1 MGQCLGRLGGARGTP
16 ARTCFGKLKTKHTRL
31 FVIHLFETMCYSYGN
46 DSTCREGLHLHHAAP
61 VSLGEAGPGV
71 VRAVH
76 VSVSGNV
83 TSVCAHQHA
92 QPVVIF
98 AQV

>member
-1 MGQCLGRLGGARGTP
+1 MSWKAGWGTGHSC
-16 ARTCFGKLKTKHTRL
+16 AHLFRQIEKKHTRL